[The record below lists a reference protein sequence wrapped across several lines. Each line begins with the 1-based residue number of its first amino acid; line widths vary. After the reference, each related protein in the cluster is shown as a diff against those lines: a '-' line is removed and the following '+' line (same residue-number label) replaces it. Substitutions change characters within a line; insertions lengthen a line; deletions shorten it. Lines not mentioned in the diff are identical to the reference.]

1 MTALY
6 DVKNILWNLL
16 TTEFQSRS
24 IDIKVTRAYP
34 KTVEEL
40 HDKPMISIA
49 RVSGAEE
56 IMMVSDL
63 INQAVVSTTEQKYT
77 ETTGYLTQE
86 IYEISIWSMVSD
98 LRDDLMILTR
108 QIMFEKRLY
117 LSSNGFQKIILVGSS
132 DEEIDVSKVPAI
144 IYRGVL
150 RYLIMSK
157 VKKQVEDDVVQNVIT
172 SLHTY
177 SSGS

>member
-1 MTALY
+1 MTALS
-6 DVKNILWNLL
+6 DVKSVLWNLL
-16 TTEFQSRS
+16 TTEFQSQG

-63 INQAVVSTTEQKYT
+63 MTQAVINSEAKYA

-86 IYEISIWSMVSD
+86 IYEISVWSMVSD

-157 VKKQVEDDVVQNVIT
+157 VKKLVEDEVVQSIIT
-172 SLHTY
+172 NLGTY
-177 SSGS
+177 SSGT